1 MTDSAPP
8 EKAASLDHVAESAG
22 SRWAKLFGQLK
33 RFRAPLAGAAVVA
46 VALISLAFVHLPV
59 WQTIATIASVGAVL
73 GGLAGF
79 WDAYT
84 AVKKSVPLSASSKAP
99 IAASALSVMV
109 LPFQNHT
116 GDASQ
121 AYVADGLTASLT
133 ADLSRIRD
141 AFIVSAA
148 TAFSYKD
155 RPITAQQAGADLGVH
170 FVLHGSVQR
179 SGTKIRINAQLADAT
194 TNAQLWSDTF
204 EGDQSDLF
212 ALQDQVT
219 ARIGN
224 SIEREVVI
232 VAARESETRKSSPRV
247 ADLILR
253 ARAVRLKPQSLKN
266 LQQAEELYRQ
276 ALALE
281 PNNAGAMIGLAVALA
296 AQAAN
301 FGKQMDEGVREQKFV
316 EGRDLALRAKEV
328 DPDNPR
334 VYVPIQRYAEAH
346 GDLHGALRAAET
358 QLSLAPNDPVGY
370 NNVARPLIFLGEPQ
384 RAIELLTQAI
394 NLEPKHPREVLLVN
408 QGHAYFMLGDNDAAI
423 ECLQRSL
430 EINPQFSPAEIRASL
445 AMAFVLK
452 GEAAKARNA
461 AAEFH
466 LYAPDETLSSWRK
479 RATTTSASY
488 KEWFES
494 KLVPAWREAGLPE

>member
-8 EKAASLDHVAESAG
+8 EDASALDYVARPAA
-22 SRWAKLFGQLK
+22 SRWARVWEQVK
-33 RFRAPLAGAAVVA
+33 RFRAFLAGAAVIV
-46 VALISLAFVHLPV
+46 VALIALAFVRLPV

-79 WDAYT
+79 WNAYA
-84 AVKKSVPLSASSKAP
+84 AVKKSVPLSGSSKSP
-99 IAASALSVMV
+99 VAASALSVLV
-109 LPFQNHT
+109 LPFHNHT
-116 GDASQ
+116 GDANQ
-121 AYVADGLTASLT
+121 AYVADGLTANVT

-141 AFIVSAA
+141 AFIVNAT
-148 TAFSYKD
+148 TAFAYKD
-155 RPITAQQAGADLGVH
+155 KPITAQQAGIDLGVR

-179 SGTKIRINAQLADAT
+179 SGTKIRINAQLADT
-194 TNAQLWSDTF
+194 STNAQLWADSF

-232 VAARESETRKSSPRV
+232 VAARESETRKSSPKV

-253 ARAVRLKPQSLKN
+253 ARAMRLKPQSLRN
-266 LQQAEELYRQ
+266 LQQAEELYRH

-301 FGKQMDEGVREQKFV
+301 FGAQMDEGVREKKFV
-316 EGRDLALRAKEV
+316 EGRDLALKAKEI

-346 GDLHGALRAAET
+346 GDWGGALRAAET

-384 RAIELLTQAI
+384 RAFELLTRAI
-394 NLEPKHPREVLLVN
+394 NLEPKHPREVLLFN
-408 QGHAYFMLGDNDAAI
+408 QGHAYFMLGDNDSAI
-423 ECLQRSL
+423 ECLQKSL
-430 EINPQFSPAEIRASL
+430 QINPQFNPAEIHASL
-445 AMAFVLK
+445 AMMFALK
-452 GEAAKARNA
+452 GDAAKARDA
-461 AAEFH
+461 AAEFR
-466 LYAPDETLSSWRK
+466 LSAPDKTLSTWRK
-479 RATTTSASY
+479 QAVLTSAAY
-488 KEWFES
+488 KEWFEN